1 MKKIIFIIALGLVTI
16 LFLGCKEK
24 NIGQT
29 LSTEQIKEGIEES
42 KKIVVAR
49 VNGAEIKMHNLVR
62 EMNLIAP
69 NIIGDK
75 KPSPEITEKIKGIAL
90 QRLITKELF
99 IQEARKRGINIPEA
113 RINQVIGNIKKL
125 YGSEKAY
132 KDYLKEKG
140 LTEDELKKEIERS
153 HLYELFTAKFI
164 YEKIEVKE
172 EEIKER
178 FERLKNE
185 HDIRIP
191 ENLTKAR
198 PVIVKMI
205 KAEKGEKILKEIDKR
220 LRKGASIEILLD
232 KSMGVKSPIWVK

>member
-1 MKKIIFIIALGLVTI
+1 MKKIIFIIALSFITI

-24 NIGQT
+24 NIGQN

-49 VNGAEIKMHNLVR
+49 VNDTEITMHSLIR
-62 EMNLIAP
+62 EMNIIAP

-75 KPSPEITEKIKGIAL
+75 KPSPEITERIKGIAL

-99 IQEARKRGINIPEA
+99 IQEARKKGINIPEA
-113 RINQVIGNIKKL
+113 QINHVIENIKKM

-132 KDYLKEKG
+132 GDYLKEKG
-140 LTEDELKKEIERS
+140 LTEEELKKEIERG
-153 HLYELFTAKFI
+153 HLYELFTAKFV
-164 YEKIEVKE
+164 YEKIEIKE

-185 HDIRIP
+185 QDIGIP
-191 ENLTKAR
+191 DNLAEAR

-205 KAEKGEKILKEIDKR
+205 KAEKGEKILKEIDDR
-220 LRKGASIEILLD
+220 LRKEASIEIFLD
-232 KSMGVKSPIWVK
+232 KSRG